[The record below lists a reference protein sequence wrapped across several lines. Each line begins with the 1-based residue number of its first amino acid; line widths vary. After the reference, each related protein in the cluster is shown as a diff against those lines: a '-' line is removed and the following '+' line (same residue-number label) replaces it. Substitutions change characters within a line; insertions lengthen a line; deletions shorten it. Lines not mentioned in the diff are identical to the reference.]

1 MTEWLAHFTL
11 AIKGQCPVFL
21 LLETPQGAR
30 LGVALVAA
38 GSMAPAAFV
47 YWTLVRAQSLQS
59 CPTLCNPVDCSTSGS
74 SVHGIFP
81 AKNTGVGCHAL
92 FQGIFPTQGLN
103 QHLLHVLHWRWILY
117 PLSYWE
123 NPVTELPGK
132 PWLLNSWLYFSSTSH
147 KGFYYKARLEN
158 LRFDNLGC
166 DLRQFLDYR
175 SLG

>member
-1 MTEWLAHFTL
+1 MGL
-11 AIKGQCPVFL
+11 Q
-21 LLETPQGAR
+21 R
-30 LGVALVAA
+30 LGHDWVTCTFHISYQRPVSSLKPLRVQGWGGFSGCWVG
-38 GSMAPAAFV
+38 GSS
-47 YWTLVRAQSLQS
+47 SLCLLNTCACS
-59 CPTLCNPVDCSTSGS
+59 VTAVMSDCSASGS

-81 AKNTGVGCHAL
+81 GKNTGVGCHAL
-92 FQGIFPTQGLN
+92 FQGICPTQGLN